1 MPHQHEIGLTI
12 VVSGQPTEVSANPE
26 AALFTVIP
34 KALEQTGHVGQPPE
48 NWELRDVAGT
58 LLDTSREI
66 SSFHFKEDTRLMLNL
81 KAGIGG

>member
-1 MPHQHEIGLTI
+1 MPHPHEIELTI
-12 VVSGQPTEVSANPE
+12 VVSGQPTTVSANPE
-26 AALFTVIP
+26 APLYTVVPTALS
-34 KALEQTGHVGQPPE
+34 QTGNVGQPPE